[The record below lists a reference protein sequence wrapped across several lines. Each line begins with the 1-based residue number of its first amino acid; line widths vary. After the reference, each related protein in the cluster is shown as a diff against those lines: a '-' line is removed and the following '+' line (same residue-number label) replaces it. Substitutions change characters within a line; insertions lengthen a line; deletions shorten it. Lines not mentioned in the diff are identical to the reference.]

1 MLKLCIELKL
11 KIASYLDPCTYV
23 DLAKCHD
30 SFHFLIN
37 GRLEWKRLVKR
48 SRMGPRLIE
57 KLVEFMAIQD
67 DYFCINQIMTI
78 ICQQNIGDYQ
88 LLVFQDF
95 HKVDLFGVRLLC
107 YTMEIV
113 RFKSEKTYCKLNRCL
128 YFVSGTNLFNLDCEE
143 DGEGGE
149 DGDGPIEWFILEKV
163 FKRSSIITK

>member
-1 MLKLCIELKL
+1 MLKLSPELKW

-30 SFHFLIN
+30 IFHFLIN

-48 SRMGPRLIE
+48 SRMGPGLIE

-88 LLVFQDF
+88 SLVFHDF
-95 HKVDLFGVRLLC
+95 HTVNIFGFQLLRH
-107 YTMEIV
+107 TMEIV
-113 RFKSEKTYCKLNRCL
+113 RLKSEKTYCKLDRCL
-128 YFVSGTNLFNLDCEE
+128 DFVSVTNLSNLDYEE

-149 DGDGPIEWFILEKV
+149 DGGD
-163 FKRSSIITK
+163 